1 MAELTG
7 ERSAQRRV
15 TKRIS
20 VLALIAVAIAI
31 GPWSNRA
38 STQTPAPAGGAAS
51 PASSS
56 LGSSSLAS
64 LVERLSEPNGDFD
77 TDNLI
82 SNESSYLHVIPA
94 LEQAGVTGGVYI
106 GVGPDQNF
114 SYIARIRPNAA
125 FIIDIR
131 RDNLLL
137 HLLFKAI
144 FAASRNRM
152 EYLSILTG
160 RPAPDRLDSWR
171 DASIEKIVAYLDM
184 AEPASP
190 AWNSADLDRL
200 HASIKA
206 TGIPVSAAD
215 LATIDRFR
223 RAFVQSGLGLQFQST
238 GRAARDYYPTYRDL
252 LLETDRRG
260 RKQCYLA
267 SEDDFQFVKAL
278 EARDGLV
285 PVVGNLSGPHALAAI
300 GQEVTRRGEKVSA
313 FYVSNIENYLFR
325 DGTFPRFADN
335 VKKLP
340 RSDKSVI
347 IRSLFGGM
355 SLPESVPGYYSTS
368 AIQTINEFVANCG
381 SARCRSY
388 YELLKK

>member
-1 MAELTG
+1 MAA
-7 ERSAQRRV
+7 RDAQQRV
-15 TKRIS
+15 TRRTR
-20 VLALIAVAIAI
+20 VLILIALAIAI
-31 GPWSNRA
+31 GPWSHRA
-38 STQTPAPAGGAAS
+38 STQTAAAGGAS
-51 PASSS
+51 P
-56 LGSSSLAS
+56 LAS

-82 SNESSYLHVIPA
+82 SNESSYLHVMPA
-94 LEQAGVTGGVYI
+94 LEQGGVTGGVYI

-114 SYIARIRPNAA
+114 SYIARIRPASA

-144 FAASRNRM
+144 FAVSRNRM
-152 EYLSILTG
+152 EFLSVLTG
-160 RPAPDRLDSWR
+160 RPVPDRLDSWR
-171 DASIEKIVAYLDM
+171 DASIEKIVSYLDM
-184 AEPASP
+184 TEPSTT
-190 AWNSADLDRL
+190 AWSGADLDRL
-200 HASIKA
+200 HVSIKS
-206 TGIPVSAAD
+206 TGIPVTAAD

-238 GRAARDYYPTYRDL
+238 GRPARDYYPTYRDL

-260 RKQCYLA
+260 RRLCYLA
-267 SEDDFQFVKAL
+267 SEDDFQFVKGL
-278 EARDGLV
+278 EARDAVV
-285 PVVGNLSGPHALAAI
+285 PVVGNLSGPHALAAV
-300 GQEVTRRGEKVSA
+300 GQEITRRGEKVSA
-313 FYVSNIENYLFR
+313 FYVSNIENYLLR
-325 DGTFPRFADN
+325 DGTFPRFVDN

-381 SARCRSY
+381 STRCRGY
-388 YELLKK
+388 YDLLRK

>member
-1 MAELTG
+1 VAELTAA
-7 ERSAQRRV
+7 RSAQRRV
-15 TKRIS
+15 TKRIG

-38 STQTPAPAGGAAS
+38 STQS
-51 PASSS
+51 PASPGSS
-56 LGSSSLAS
+56 SGSSSLAS
-64 LVERLSEPNGDFD
+64 LVDRLSEPNGDFD

-82 SNESSYLHVIPA
+82 SNESSYLHVMPA
-94 LEQAGVTGGVYI
+94 LEQGGVSGGVYI

-144 FAASRNRM
+144 FAAARNRM

-160 RPAPDRLDSWR
+160 RPAPDRLDTWR
-171 DASIEKIVAYLDM
+171 DASIEKIIAYLDM
-184 AEPASP
+184 AEPATT
-190 AWNSADLDRL
+190 AWNGADLERL
-200 HASIKA
+200 HASIKS

-215 LATIDRFR
+215 FATIDRFR

-238 GRAARDYYPTYRDL
+238 GRPARDYYPTYRDL

-260 RKQCYLA
+260 RKLCYLA
-267 SEDDFQFVKAL
+267 SEDDFQFVKSL

-285 PVVGNLSGPHALAAI
+285 PVVGNLSGPRALAGI
-300 GQEVTRRGEKVSA
+300 GQEIARRGEKVSA

-325 DGTFPRFADN
+325 DGTFPRFVDN

-381 SARCRSY
+381 TSRCRSY
-388 YELLKK
+388 YELLRK

>member
-7 ERSAQRRV
+7 ARSAQRRV

-20 VLALIAVAIAI
+20 VLALIAVAIAV

-38 STQTPAPAGGAAS
+38 ATQTPAAAS
-51 PASSS
+51 P
-56 LGSSSLAS
+56 GSASLAS

-82 SNESSYLHVIPA
+82 SNESSYLHVMPA
-94 LEQAGVTGGVYI
+94 LEQGGVSGGVYI

-114 SYIARIRPNAA
+114 SYIARIRPTTA

-160 RPAPDRLDSWR
+160 RPLPDRLDSWR

-184 AEPASP
+184 TEAASS
-190 AWNSADLDRL
+190 AWNGADVERL
-200 HASIKA
+200 HASIKS
-206 TGIPVSAAD
+206 TGIPMSAAD
-215 LATIDRFR
+215 FSTIDRFR

-238 GRAARDYYPTYRDL
+238 GRPARDYYPSYRDL

-260 RKQCYLA
+260 RKLCYLA
-267 SEDDFQFVKAL
+267 SEDDFQFVKSL
-278 EARDGLV
+278 EAHDGLV
-285 PVVGNLSGPHALAAI
+285 PVVGNLSGPHALAGI
-300 GQEVTRRGEKVSA
+300 GQEISRRGEKVSA

-325 DGTFPRFADN
+325 DGTFPRFVDN

-368 AIQTINEFVANCG
+368 AIQSINEFVANCG
-381 SARCRSY
+381 STRCRGY

>member
-1 MAELTG
+1 M
-7 ERSAQRRV
+7 R
-15 TKRIS
+15 
-20 VLALIAVAIAI
+20 VLALIAVAIAV

-38 STQTPAPAGGAAS
+38 ATQTSAATS
-51 PASSS
+51 A
-56 LGSSSLAS
+56 SSLAS
-64 LVERLSEPNGDFD
+64 LVERLSEPNGEFD

-82 SNESSYLHVIPA
+82 SNESSYLHVMPA
-94 LEQAGVTGGVYI
+94 LEQGGVSGGVYI

-152 EYLSILTG
+152 EFLSVLTG

-171 DASIEKIVAYLDM
+171 DAGIEKIVAYFDM
-184 AEPASP
+184 AEPASS
-190 AWNSADLDRL
+190 AWNGADLDKL
-200 HASIKA
+200 HASIRA

-223 RAFVQSGLGLQFQST
+223 RAFVQGGLGLQFQSS
-238 GRAARDYYPTYRDL
+238 GRPARDYYPTYRDL

-260 RKQCYLA
+260 RKLCYLA

-278 EARDGLV
+278 EARDGVV
-285 PVVGNLSGPHALAAI
+285 PVVGNLSGPHAVAAI
-300 GQEVTRRGEKVSA
+300 GQEIARRGEKVSA

-325 DGTFPRFADN
+325 DGSFPRFVDN

-368 AIQTINEFVANCG
+368 SIQTINEFVANCG
-381 SARCRSY
+381 STRCRGY
-388 YELLKK
+388 YELLRR

>member
-1 MAELTG
+1 MAELPGART
-7 ERSAQRRV
+7 AQRRV

-20 VLALIAVAIAI
+20 VLALVAAAIAI
-31 GPWSNRA
+31 GPWSHRAATQSSAATA
-38 STQTPAPAGGAAS
+38 STP
-51 PASSS
+51 
-56 LGSSSLAS
+56 LAS

-82 SNESSYLHVIPA
+82 SNESSYLHVMPA
-94 LEQAGVTGGVYI
+94 LEQGGVTGGVYV

-114 SYIARIRPNAA
+114 SYIAHIRPTSA

-160 RPAPDRLDSWR
+160 RPAPDRLDTWR

-184 AEPASP
+184 AEPATT
-190 AWNSADLDRL
+190 AWNGSDMERL
-200 HASIKA
+200 HASIRA
-206 TGIPVSAAD
+206 TGIPMSAAD
-215 LATIDRFR
+215 IATIDRFR

-238 GRAARDYYPTYRDL
+238 GRPARDYYPTYRDL

-260 RKQCYLA
+260 RKLCFLA
-267 SEDDFQFVKAL
+267 SEDDFQFLKSL
-278 EARDGLV
+278 EARDGLI
-285 PVVGNLSGPHALAAI
+285 PVVGNLSGPKALAGI
-300 GQEVTRRGEKVSA
+300 GQEITRRGEKVSA
-313 FYVSNIENYLFR
+313 FYISNIENYLFR
-325 DGTFPRFADN
+325 DGSFPRFVEN

-340 RSDKSVI
+340 HSDKSVI

-368 AIQTINEFVANCG
+368 AIQSMNEFLANCG
-381 SARCRSY
+381 SSRCRGY
-388 YELLKK
+388 YDLLKK

>member
-7 ERSAQRRV
+7 ARSAQRRV
-15 TKRIS
+15 TKRIG
-20 VLALIAVAIAI
+20 VLALTAVAVAI

-38 STQTPAPAGGAAS
+38 ATQAPAAAT
-51 PASSS
+51 S

-64 LVERLSEPNGDFD
+64 LVERLSEPNGEFD

-82 SNESSYLHVIPA
+82 SNESSYLHVVPA
-94 LEQAGVTGGVYI
+94 LEQGGVSGGVYI

-114 SYIARIRPNAA
+114 SYIARIRPTSA
-125 FIIDIR
+125 FVIDIR

-160 RPAPDRLDSWR
+160 RPAPDRLDTWR
-171 DASIEKIVAYLDM
+171 DATIEKIVAYLDM
-184 AEPASP
+184 TEAASS
-190 AWNSADLDRL
+190 AWNGTDLDRL
-200 HASIKA
+200 HASIRS
-206 TGIPVSAAD
+206 TGIPVSAAE
-215 LATIDRFR
+215 LSTIDRFR

-238 GRAARDYYPTYRDL
+238 GRPARDYYPTLRDL

-260 RKQCYLA
+260 RKLSYLA
-267 SEDDFQFVKAL
+267 SEDDFQFVKSL

-300 GQEVTRRGEKVSA
+300 GQEISRRGEKVSA

-381 SARCRSY
+381 STRCRGY

>member
-1 MAELTG
+1 M
-7 ERSAQRRV
+7 R
-15 TKRIS
+15 
-20 VLALIAVAIAI
+20 VLALIAVIVAI

-38 STQTPAPAGGAAS
+38 ATQSPATPAAAGTT
-51 PASSS
+51 P
-56 LGSSSLAS
+56 LAS
-64 LVERLSEPNGDFD
+64 LVGRLSEPNGDFD

-82 SNESSYLHVIPA
+82 SNESSYLHVMPA
-94 LEQAGVTGGVYI
+94 LEQGGVTGGVYI
-106 GVGPDQNF
+106 GVGPEQNF
-114 SYIARIRPNAA
+114 SYIGRIRPSSA

-152 EYLSILTG
+152 EYLSVLTG
-160 RPAPDRLDSWR
+160 RPVPDRLDSWR
-171 DASIEKIVAYLDM
+171 DASIEKIIGYLDM
-184 AEPASP
+184 TEPASS
-190 AWNSADLDRL
+190 AWNGADLERL
-200 HASIKA
+200 HASIRA
-206 TGIPVSAAD
+206 TGIQVSAAD

-238 GRAARDYYPTYRDL
+238 GRPARDYYPTYRDL

-260 RKQCYLA
+260 RKLCFLA
-267 SEDDFQFVKAL
+267 SEDDFQFVKGL
-278 EARDGLV
+278 EARDQIV

-300 GQEVTRRGEKVSA
+300 GQEITRRGEKVSA

-325 DGTFPRFADN
+325 DGSFPRFMDN

-368 AIQTINEFVANCG
+368 TIQTMNELVANCG
-381 SARCRSY
+381 ATRCRGYS
-388 YELLKK
+388 ELLKR

>member
-1 MAELTG
+1 MQNDGVSGLIAA
-7 ERSAQRRV
+7 RDAQRRV
-15 TKRIS
+15 TKRTC
-20 VLALIAVAIAI
+20 VLILIAAGLAI
-31 GPWSNRA
+31 GPWSHRA
-38 STQTPAPAGGAAS
+38 ATQASAATTTS
-51 PASSS
+51 P
-56 LGSSSLAS
+56 LAS
-64 LVERLSEPNGDFD
+64 LVERLSEPNGEFD

-82 SNESSYLHVIPA
+82 SNESSYLHVMQA
-94 LEQAGVTGGVYI
+94 LEQGGVTGGVYV

-114 SYIARIRPNAA
+114 SYIAHIRPTSA

-171 DASIEKIVAYLDM
+171 DASIEKIIAYLDM
-184 AEPASP
+184 AEPASS
-190 AWNSADLDRL
+190 AWNGADLDKL
-200 HASIKA
+200 HASIRA
-206 TGIPVSAAD
+206 TGIPLSAAD

-223 RAFVQSGLGLQFQST
+223 RAFVQAGLGLQFQST
-238 GRAARDYYPTYRDL
+238 GRPARDYYPTYRDL

-260 RKQCYLA
+260 RKLCFLA

-285 PVVGNLSGPHALAAI
+285 PVVGNLSGSHALAAI
-300 GQEVTRRGEKVSA
+300 GQEITRRGEKVSA

-325 DGTFPRFADN
+325 DGSFPRFVDN

-381 SARCRSY
+381 STRCRGY
-388 YELLKK
+388 YELLRK

>member
-7 ERSAQRRV
+7 ARSAQRRV

-38 STQTPAPAGGAAS
+38 ATQTPAS
-51 PASSS
+51 PGSSS
-56 LGSSSLAS
+56 GSSSLAS
-64 LVERLSEPNGDFD
+64 LVDRLSEPNGDFD

-82 SNESSYLHVIPA
+82 SNESSYLHVMPA
-94 LEQAGVTGGVYI
+94 LEQGGVSGGVYI

-114 SYIARIRPNAA
+114 SYIARIRPNSA

-160 RPAPDRLDSWR
+160 RPAPDRLDTWR
-171 DASIEKIVAYLDM
+171 DASIEKIIAYLDM
-184 AEPASP
+184 AEPASA
-190 AWNSADLDRL
+190 AWNGADLERL
-200 HASIKA
+200 HASIKS

-215 LATIDRFR
+215 FATIDRFR

-238 GRAARDYYPTYRDL
+238 GRPARDYYPTYRDL

-260 RKQCYLA
+260 RKLCYLA
-267 SEDDFQFVKAL
+267 SEDDFQFVKSL

-285 PVVGNLSGPHALAAI
+285 PVVGNLSGPRALAAI
-300 GQEVTRRGEKVSA
+300 GQEIARRGEKVSA

-325 DGTFPRFADN
+325 DGTFPRFVDN

-381 SARCRSY
+381 TARCRSY
-388 YELLKK
+388 YELLRR

>member
-1 MAELTG
+1 M
-7 ERSAQRRV
+7 RV
-15 TKRIS
+15 LIP
-20 VLALIAVAIAI
+20 IAVVIAI
-31 GPWSNRA
+31 GPWSHRA
-38 STQTPAPAGGAAS
+38 FTQSSPAPGTS
-51 PASSS
+51 P
-56 LGSSSLAS
+56 LAS
-64 LVERLSEPNGDFD
+64 LVERLSEPNGEFD

-82 SNESSYLHVIPA
+82 SNESSYLHVMPA
-94 LEQAGVTGGVYI
+94 LEQGGVTGGVYI

-114 SYIARIRPNAA
+114 SYIARIRPASA

-144 FAASRNRM
+144 FAVSRNRM
-152 EYLSILTG
+152 EYLSVLTG

-171 DASIEKIVAYLDM
+171 DASIEKIVAYLDVT
-184 AEPASP
+184 EPASS
-190 AWNSADLDRL
+190 AWNGADLDRL
-200 HASIKA
+200 HASIRG

-215 LATIDRFR
+215 VATIDRFR
-223 RAFVQSGLGLQFQST
+223 REFVRSGLGLQFQST
-238 GRAARDYYPTYRDL
+238 GRPARDYYPTYRDL

-260 RKQCYLA
+260 RRLCFLA

-278 EARDGLV
+278 EARDAVV
-285 PVVGNLSGPHALAAI
+285 PVVGNLSGPHALSAI
-300 GQEVTRRGEKVSA
+300 GQEIAKRGEKVSA
-313 FYVSNIENYLFR
+313 FYVSNVENYLFR
-325 DGTFPRFADN
+325 DGSFQRFMDN

-368 AIQTINEFVANCG
+368 ATQTINEFVANCG
-381 SARCRSY
+381 TTRCRGY
-388 YELLKK
+388 YDLLKK